1 MATGLDGV
9 HSEKQSSVV
18 LIYCIRSS
26 YLSLFPA
33 LPVILRLLIL
43 ISLYFP
49 VTRQNI
55 FSRQL
60 PKMPKD
66 YIVRLVFDRR
76 HISLAILRLGRII
89 GGAIG
94 AAHIARNRTALHCT
108 DNSIST
114 SVSFSHCLNPHTS
127 SILFSNFLCVCVW
140 QVCAID
146 PTWSSGSERSH
157 SALSA
162 APSRSKATVHC
173 C

>member
-26 YLSLFPA
+26 FLSLFPA
-33 LPVILRLLIL
+33 LPLILRLLVL

-108 DNSIST
+108 
-114 SVSFSHCLNPHTS
+114 
-127 SILFSNFLCVCVW
+127 
-140 QVCAID
+140 
-146 PTWSSGSERSH
+146 
-157 SALSA
+157 AL
-162 APSRSKATVHC
+162 H
-173 C
+173 